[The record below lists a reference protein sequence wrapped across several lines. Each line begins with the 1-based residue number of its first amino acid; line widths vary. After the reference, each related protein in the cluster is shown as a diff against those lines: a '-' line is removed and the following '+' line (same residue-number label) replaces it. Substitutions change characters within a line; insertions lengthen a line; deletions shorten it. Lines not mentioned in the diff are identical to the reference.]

1 MLAPLDTTLN
11 TPAPLSEANFR
22 WQTNEEAMVTDKLS
36 DGIRRFAA
44 DQVKLE
50 HILLRDH

>member
-1 MLAPLDTTLN
+1 
-11 TPAPLSEANFR
+11 
-22 WQTNEEAMVTDKLS
+22 MVTDKLS

-50 HILLRDH
+50 HILTRDH